1 MTNAMAL
8 MKRIT
13 LFLAVNLLV
22 IVTVSLTLNLLGVAP
37 YLTAKGIDY
46 EALLV
51 FCAIWGF
58 AGSFISL
65 ALSRVMAKWMM
76 GVKVLDPQRPGCA
89 AYMRLQNRVEHFARV
104 AGLPVTPEVGVY
116 ESPEPNAFATGPTKS
131 RALVAVST
139 GLIDTMSDEE
149 VDGVIAHEVAHIA
162 NGDMVTMTLVQG
174 VINSFV
180 MFFARIAA
188 WVISQNVREE
198 MRGMVNM
205 GLTIAFDLM
214 FSILGSV
221 VVAAF
226 SRYREFRADAGAA
239 AIAGREPMIAAL
251 EALRRHAARFEVP
264 EAPEAVAALRISGRN
279 GGLFRLFASHPS
291 LEERIRR
298 LRL

>member
-1 MTNAMAL
+1 MTL
-8 MKRIT
+8 FKRIG

-22 IVTVSLTLNLLGVAP
+22 IATVSLTLNFLGIAP
-37 YLTAKGIDY
+37 YLTARGIDY
-46 EALLV
+46 EALLL
-51 FCAIWGF
+51 FCAVWGF

-76 GVKVLDPQRPGCA
+76 GVKVLDPVRPGRA
-89 AYMRLQNRVEHFARV
+89 AYMRLVNRVEHFSRV

-116 ESPEPNAFATGPTKS
+116 ESPEPNAFATGPSKS

-139 GLIDTMSDEE
+139 GLLDTMSDDE

-174 VINSFV
+174 VINAFV

-188 WVISQNVREE
+188 WGISQSVREE

-205 GLTIAFDLM
+205 GLTILFDIM

-239 AIAGREPMIAAL
+239 SIAGREPMIAAL
-251 EALRRHAARFEVP
+251 EALRRHTSKYDVP
-264 EAPEAVAALRISGRN
+264 EAPAAVAALRIAGQQ
-279 GGLFRLFASHPS
+279 GGLLRLFASHPP

-298 LRL
+298 LRSPA

>member
-1 MTNAMAL
+1 MTL
-8 MKRIT
+8 FKRIG

-22 IVTVSLTLNLLGVAP
+22 IATVSLTLNFLGIAP
-37 YLTAKGIDY
+37 YLAAKGIDY
-46 EALLV
+46 EALLL
-51 FCAIWGF
+51 FCAVWGF

-76 GVKVLDPQRPGCA
+76 GVKVLDPVRPGRA
-89 AYMRLQNRVEHFARV
+89 AYMRLVNRVERFSRV

-116 ESPEPNAFATGPTKS
+116 ESPEPNAFATGPSKS

-139 GLIDTMSDEE
+139 GLLDTMSDEE

-174 VINSFV
+174 VINAFV

-188 WVISQNVREE
+188 WTISQSVREE

-205 GLTIAFDLM
+205 GLTILFDIM

-239 AIAGREPMIAAL
+239 SIAGREPMIAAL
-251 EALRRHAARFEVP
+251 EALRRHTSKYDVP
-264 EAPEAVAALRISGRN
+264 EAPAVVAALRIAGQQ
-279 GGLFRLFASHPS
+279 GGLLRLFASHPPI
-291 LEERIRR
+291 EERIRR
-298 LRL
+298 LRSPA